1 MEDRW
6 EFSHVGLVVRDKDKV
21 MEYYQSLGI
30 GASVGPQPPGP
41 ALPAAEK
48 RPPVTIL
55 IYGEP
60 VDIDLSRPA
69 EENARWEGN
78 LQIGSLQLEVLLT
91 PPTFFQWRYSEK
103 GSEGISH
110 MCFNV
115 PEIKEKTAQL
125 VEKGCQVVF
134 SVERE
139 GWIGE
144 NYLDTSK
151 YGGVWLSMR
160 PPKDDWF
167 KEWEAR
173 RMAQSINNWKFR
185 GVGLAVRDLDKAV
198 AYYKSLGIGAFQPEV
213 RFDSSSFDD
222 FKVNGEPTNT
232 TVKARKRMT
241 QIGSLVYEFVQPLEG
256 ETIYTEA
263 LNSRGEGINDII
275 FTVEDL
281 GKEVTELVG
290 KGASVI
296 LSGKH
301 RNDSAFAYIDTRR
314 GGGNIMVRLIQA
326 E

>member
-1 MEDRW
+1 
-6 EFSHVGLVVRDKDKV
+6 
-21 MEYYQSLGI
+21 
-30 GASVGPQPPGP
+30 
-41 ALPAAEK
+41 
-48 RPPVTIL
+48 L
-55 IYGEP
+55 IYGKP

-91 PPTFFQWRYSEK
+91 PPTLFQWRYSEK
-103 GSEGISH
+103 VSEGISH

-151 YGGVWLSMR
+151 HGGVWLSMR

-167 KEWEAR
+167 KEWEASR
-173 RMAQSINNWKFR
+173 LAQSVNNWKFR

-198 AYYKSLGIGAFQPEV
+198 EYYQSLGIGTFQPEV
-213 RFDSSSFDD
+213 RFDSGLFDD
-222 FKVNGEPTNT
+222 FKVKGKSSNT
-232 TVKARKRMT
+232 TVKARKRIA
-241 QIGSLVYEFVQPLEG
+241 QIGPLVYEFVQPLEG

-263 LNSRGEGINDII
+263 LNNRGEGINDIV
-275 FTVEDL
+275 FTVKDL
-281 GKEVTELVG
+281 NKEVAKLAK

-301 RNDSAFAYIDTRR
+301 RNGSAFAYIDTRR
-314 GGGNIMVRLIQA
+314 GGGNIMVKLMQA

>member
-1 MEDRW
+1 MENRW
-6 EFSHVGLVVRDKDKV
+6 EFSHVGLVVKDKDKV
-21 MEYYQSLGI
+21 LEYYQSLGI
-30 GASVGPQPPGP
+30 GVSVGPQPPGP
-41 ALPAAEK
+41 ALPATEK
-48 RPPVTIL
+48 RPTVTIL
-55 IYGEP
+55 IYGKP

-69 EENARWEGN
+69 EENTSWEGN

-91 PPTFFQWRYSEK
+91 PPAFFQWRYSEK
-103 GSEGISH
+103 VSEGVSH

-115 PEIKEKTAQL
+115 SEIKEKTAQL

-167 KEWEAR
+167 REWEAW

-185 GVGLAVRDLDKAV
+185 GVGLAVRDLDKAME
-198 AYYKSLGIGAFQPEV
+198 YYQSLGIGSFQPEA
-213 RFDSSSFDD
+213 RFDSSLFDD
-222 FKVNGEPTNT
+222 FKVNGKLSNT
-232 TVKARKRMT
+232 TIKARTRMA
-241 QIGSLVYEFVQPLEG
+241 QIGPLVYEFVQPLEG

-263 LNSRGEGINDII
+263 LNSRGEGINEIV
-275 FTVEDL
+275 FAVEDL
-281 GKEVTELVG
+281 DKEVAELAK

-296 LSGKH
+296 FSGKPQ
-301 RNDSAFAYIDTRR
+301 NGNAFAYIDTRQ
-314 GGGNIMVRLIQA
+314 GGGKIMVKLMQA

>member
-1 MEDRW
+1 MENRW
-6 EFSHVGLVVRDKDKV
+6 EFSHVGLVVSDKDKV
-21 MEYYQSLGI
+21 LEYYQSLGI
-30 GASVGPQPPGP
+30 GVSVGPQPPGP
-41 ALPAAEK
+41 ALPATEK
-48 RPPVTIL
+48 RPPVTTL
-55 IYGEP
+55 IYGKP
-60 VDIDLSRPA
+60 VDIDWSRPTD
-69 EENARWEGN
+69 EKTSFEGN

-91 PPTFFQWRYSEK
+91 PPASFQWRYSEK
-103 GSEGISH
+103 GSEGVSH

-134 SVERE
+134 SIEWE

-167 KEWEAR
+167 REWEASR
-173 RMAQSINNWKFR
+173 LAQSINNWKFH
-185 GVGLAVRDLDKAV
+185 GVGLAIRDLDKAV
-198 AYYKSLGIGAFQPEV
+198 AYYQSLGIGAFQPEG
-213 RFDSSSFDD
+213 RLDSSLFDD
-222 FKVNGEPTNT
+222 FKVNGEPSNT
-232 TVKARKRMT
+232 TVKARKRMA
-241 QIGSLVYEFVQPLEG
+241 QIGPLLYEFVQPLEG
-256 ETIYTEA
+256 ETIYNEA

-301 RNDSAFAYIDTRR
+301 RNGSAFAYIDTRR

>member
-1 MEDRW
+1 MENRW

-21 MEYYQSLGI
+21 MEYYRSLGI
-30 GASVGPQPPGP
+30 GVSVGPQPPGP
-41 ALPAAEK
+41 ALPVTEK
-48 RPPVTIL
+48 RSPVTIL
-55 IYGEP
+55 IYGKP
-60 VDIDLSRPA
+60 IDIDLSKP
-69 EENARWEGN
+69 EENKRWEGN

-91 PPTFFQWRYSEK
+91 PPAFFQWRYSEK
-103 GSEGISH
+103 VSEGISH

-115 PEIKEKTAQL
+115 PEIKEKTVQL

-160 PPKDDWF
+160 PPKADWF
-167 KEWEAR
+167 KEWEAWR
-173 RMAQSINNWKFR
+173 IAQSINNWKFL

-198 AYYKSLGIGAFQPEV
+198 EYYQSLGIGSFQPEA
-213 RFDSSSFDD
+213 RFDSSLFED
-222 FKVNGEPTNT
+222 FKVNGKPSNT
-232 TVKARKRMT
+232 TIKARTRVA
-241 QIGSLVYEFVQPLEG
+241 QIGPLVYEFVQPLEG
-256 ETIYTEA
+256 ETIYAEA

-275 FTVEDL
+275 FTVKDL
-281 GKEVTELVG
+281 DKEVAELVK

-301 RNDSAFAYIDTRR
+301 RNGSALAHIDTRR
-314 GGGNIMVRLIQA
+314 DGGNIMVRLIQA
-326 E
+326 